1 MNKHYRNLTSEEVSL
16 LERQGN
22 RAGDWT
28 RVRVAD
34 GFCPECVVGSSFD
47 GDVALG
53 VIVPGRHT
61 DGDLA
66 LREGVYNSVLADC
79 MVGDHPAIHNVRMLS
94 NYHVGDNVLLFN
106 IDEMTCTGDPH
117 NVAWLE
123 PMNENGG
130 RRLLPASGMTVGDA
144 YMWARYRGHRVFVKK
159 LEQFTYDLMSTD
171 EGRYGRIGDCC
182 TIKNTQSLHNITVR
196 SSSNDPSR
204 IDSCIALSD
213 GVVGFGCTLEYGV
226 IAARFLLGEHVHLEF
241 GLRLNDT
248 VVGDNSTLA
257 RCEVG
262 NSLIFPA
269 HEQHHNNSFLIAALV
284 MGQSN
289 VAAGGTI
296 GSNHNSRTADGELAA
311 GRGFWPGLC
320 CSFKHSSRFASYC
333 LLAKADYPAE
343 LDIKLPFALVNNNI
357 GKDQLEV
364 MPAYWWM
371 YNMYALDRNSRKF
384 AKRDKRCYKA
394 QHIEFDS
401 LAPDT
406 AEEILAGMELLRGW
420 IADAKDGT
428 VYAYGMENSKR
439 PTMVLKAAEGL
450 KAYEDM
456 LVYYAM
462 NRLTAAYGEALPPM
476 QPKAEREWVNIG
488 GQLVGNTDMEQ
499 IIADVESGVIGSW
512 QQLHERMDTL
522 WQAYPTLVC
531 AHAYN
536 MLCTLSGMPTLD
548 EAAWQRFRT
557 RHSEI
562 QDYVERQKTA
572 SRKKDDENP
581 YRRMTFWDDAERD
594 AVIE

>member
-1 MNKHYRNLTSEEVSL
+1 MNTNYRNLTPDEIAR
-16 LERQGN
+16 LEQQGN
-22 RAGDWT
+22 VAEDWST
-28 RVRVAD
+28 IQVAD
-34 GFCPECVVGSSFD
+34 SFNAECVRNSTFD
-47 GDVALG
+47 GEIRLG
-53 VIVPGRHT
+53 SIDKCHLT
-61 DGDLA
+61 DGDLT
-66 LREGVYNSVLADC
+66 LREGIYNSTIANC
-79 MVGDHPAIHNVRMLS
+79 TIGDHCAIHNVGIMSGYSL
-94 NYHVGDNVLLFN
+94 GDNVLLFN
-106 IDEMTCTGDPH
+106 IDEMTCTADPH
-117 NVAWLE
+117 KVEWLE

-130 RRLLPASGMTVGDA
+130 RRMLPFSGMTIGDA
-144 YMWARYRGHRVFVKK
+144 YMWARYRGHKVFMEK
-159 LEQFTYDLMSTD
+159 LEQFTYDALATD

-182 TIKNTQSLHNITVR
+182 VVKNTKNLHNVSVR
-196 SSSNDPSR
+196 SSADDPSR
-204 IDSCIALSD
+204 VDGCIVLSD
-213 GVVGFGCTLEYGV
+213 GVVGYGCTLEHGV
-226 IAARFLLGEHVHLEF
+226 IAVRFLLGEHVHLEF

-262 NSLIFPA
+262 SSLIFPA
-269 HEQHHNNSFLIAALV
+269 HEQHHNNSFLIASLI

-289 VAAGGTI
+289 IAAGGTI

-343 LDIKLPFALVNNNI
+343 LDITLPFALVNNNV
-357 GKDQLEV
+357 GRDQLEV

-371 YNMYALDRNSRKF
+371 YNMYAMDRNSKKF
-384 AKRDKRCYKA
+384 AKRDKRILKA
-394 QHIEFDS
+394 QHIEFDN

-406 AEEILAGMELLRGW
+406 AEEILRAMMQLRAW
-420 IADAKDGT
+420 IAASTTDI
-428 VYAYGMENSKR
+428 VYAQGQENSKR
-439 PTMVLKAAEGL
+439 PTVVLKAAEGL
-450 KAYEDM
+450 NAYEDM

-488 GQLVGNTDMEQ
+488 GQLVGRTDMEQ

-522 WQAYPTLVC
+522 CQAYPTLVC

-536 MLCTLSGMPTLD
+536 VLCTLSGTSTLD
-548 EAAWQRFRT
+548 ETSWQRFRA
-557 RHSEI
+557 RYSEI
-562 QDYVERQKTA
+562 QVYVERQKLA
-572 SRKKDDENP
+572 SRKKDNENP
-581 YRRMTFWDDAERD
+581 YRSMTFWDDAERD